1 MTLNTTLFTSIL
13 LSLFSGL
20 AILIY
25 FDEGTLFLAT
35 LLLAIVSI
43 KTINKQIENSEKEFD
58 TNSLYSNNFVGLW
71 FALSIAPAFGV
82 TLEEVLSVSNGFIVQ
97 AIFSVIFFVIFHT
110 IKPSIIGRIFKTV
123 KGGVGIIAST
133 IIAGAAAGI
142 SSSSIWQ
149 VYLQLTTLF

>member
-1 MTLNTTLFTSIL
+1 MTLNATLITSLL
-13 LSLFSGL
+13 LSVLSGL

-35 LLLAIVSI
+35 LLLAIISI
-43 KTINKQIENSEKEFD
+43 KTINKKIDSLEEKFD
-58 TNSLYSNNFVGLW
+58 SNSLYINSFVGLW

-82 TLEEVLSVSNGFIVQ
+82 SIEEISSFSNGFIIQ
-97 AIFSVIFFVIFHT
+97 AIFSLIFFAMFHT

-123 KGGVGIIAST
+123 KGGVGIMAST

-142 SSSSIWQ
+142 SSSSLWQ
-149 VYLQLTTLF
+149 VYLQLTTLL